1 MEMEVHCMLSRPEGM
16 GGNNDSEGQNHSR
29 SRKPKQV
36 RQLKLALGPRSSD
49 LVACGL
55 GTDQLFGHSYANG
68 VGDCKE
74 EVSVSIIPLSSLPL
88 RYYGSKRKKYRGKPY
103 YPPAWLSSLFF
114 CRARG
119 KPPFYLFFEDGCG
132 ARPPTPLVEMF

>member
-1 MEMEVHCMLSRPEGM
+1 MEVHCMLSRPEGM

-55 GTDQLFGHSYANG
+55 GTDELFGHSYANG

-74 EVSVSIIPLSSLPL
+74 EVSVSIIPLSPSLCVITAP
-88 RYYGSKRKKYRGKPY
+88 RGRSTEENPTILLLGY
-103 YPPAWLSSLFF
+103 LLFFLSCEGQTSFLSLF
-114 CRARG
+114 
-119 KPPFYLFFEDGCG
+119 
-132 ARPPTPLVEMF
+132 

>member
-1 MEMEVHCMLSRPEGM
+1 MEVHCMLSRPEGM

-55 GTDQLFGHSYANG
+55 GTDELFGHSYANG

-74 EVSVSIIPLSSLPL
+74 EVSVSIIPISASLPL

-103 YPPAWLSSLFF
+103 YPPAWVIFSFFVVRGANLLFIS
-114 CRARG
+114 
-119 KPPFYLFFEDGCG
+119 FFEDGCG
-132 ARPPTPLVEMF
+132 ARPSTPLVEMF